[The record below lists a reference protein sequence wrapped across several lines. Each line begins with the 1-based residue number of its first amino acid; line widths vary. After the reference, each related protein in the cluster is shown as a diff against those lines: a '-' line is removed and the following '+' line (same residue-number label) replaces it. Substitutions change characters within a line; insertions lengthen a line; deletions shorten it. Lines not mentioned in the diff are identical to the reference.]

1 MLEGAGVADDR
12 QIGSVRR
19 PFGLADVFGEDAGGA
34 AEDRRLRKCAGAHPA
49 FDWCPSEMAIS
60 DVREIDS
67 SRASGSFS
75 GTDSWLSVR
84 VMKMR
89 SGLPSQA
96 ALYMTDE
103 PSGAN
108 LASRIVP
115 RSNVSCWNRG
125 VPFEDDG

>member
-1 MLEGAGVADDR
+1 
-12 QIGSVRR
+12 
-19 PFGLADVFGEDAGGA
+19 
-34 AEDRRLRKCAGAHPA
+34 
-49 FDWCPSEMAIS
+49 MAIS

-115 RSNVSCWNRG
+115 HSNVSCRNRG